1 MLCCAAVVVVCAFL
15 YAKSCHICMYI
26 RVYSQS
32 VSQFIDCCM
41 HCIYE
46 EWMDGRLNA
55 RIEKN
60 EIESERERGGKAGK
74 RADDI
79 DYQMNT

>member
-1 MLCCAAVVVVCAFL
+1 MCVC
-15 YAKSCHICMYI
+15 
-26 RVYSQS
+26 SQS
-32 VSQFIDCCM
+32 VSQFIERVCM

-46 EWMDGRLNA
+46 EWMDSIEMQERKSNA
-55 RIEKN
+55 AGDRGT
-60 EIESERERGGKAGK
+60 ERWKQRVE